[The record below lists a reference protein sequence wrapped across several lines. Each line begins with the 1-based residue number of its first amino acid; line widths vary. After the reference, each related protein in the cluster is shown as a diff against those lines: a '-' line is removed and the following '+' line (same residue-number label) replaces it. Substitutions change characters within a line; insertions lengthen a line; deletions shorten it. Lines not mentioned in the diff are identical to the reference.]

1 MNDLYFSKSGNSLRA
16 VLALEE
22 CGLAYTPHKLDLA
35 NDAHRTPEL
44 LALNPLGALPV
55 LVHRPAGSG
64 APLVLTQSAAIV
76 LFCAE
81 TSGRFIP
88 GEMAA
93 RTEVQRWFMTAITD
107 AQPLSQWLLYLTNNV
122 PDLGEGAKTYLAGR
136 FVGLMRMIDAHL
148 AETAA
153 SSSPADGYLCGAFSI
168 ADIAL
173 FPVVSIRRPL
183 LEAAGGFGPLLGWAE
198 RMAARP
204 AVRRALAA

>member
-1 MNDLYFSKSGNSLRA
+1 VNDLYFSKSGNSLRA
-16 VLALEE
+16 LLALEE
-22 CGLAYTPHKLDLA
+22 CGLSYTPHKLDLA
-35 NDAHRTPEL
+35 NDAHKTPEL

-55 LVHRPAGSG
+55 LVHRPAGAD

-88 GEMAA
+88 AETAA
-93 RTEVQRWFMTAITD
+93 RAEVQRWFMTAITD

-136 FVGLMRMIDAHL
+136 FIGLMRTIDAHL
-148 AETAA
+148 AQTA
-153 SSSPADGYLCGAFSI
+153 SSSAADGYLCGAFSI

-173 FPVVSIRRPL
+173 FPVVNIRRPL

-198 RMAARP
+198 RVAARP
-204 AVRRALAA
+204 AVRKALAA